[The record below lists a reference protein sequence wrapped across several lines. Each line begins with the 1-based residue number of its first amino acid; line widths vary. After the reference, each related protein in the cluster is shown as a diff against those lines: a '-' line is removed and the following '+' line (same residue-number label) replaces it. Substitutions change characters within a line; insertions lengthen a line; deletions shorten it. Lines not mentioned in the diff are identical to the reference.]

1 MLELNGKYNTAKV
14 FTNNVEQTAMSQ
26 IIELCNQEFVQDS
39 KIRIMPD
46 THAGAGCTIGTTMTI
61 QDKIVPNLVGVDIGC
76 VDKDTEFLSPN
87 GWVKISEYNGQEIAT
102 YDLKIDHT
110 HFEVP
115 IAFIKK
121 EETEFYHLKT
131 KYGIDQMLSK
141 EHTILIE
148 KGSQHRPTSQGQ
160 RYTLTAEELFDKHSK
175 LKLGF
180 RDNFITEIPNLK
192 ISTELPLTDEQLRV
206 QVMVMADGYL
216 ENDTVCVVKLKKE
229 RKIER
234 IERLLEAANISYS
247 RKVYN
252 DVVHFRFQPP
262 MMEKRISKFYPAS
275 LKQLAIICDEVKYWD
290 YSIDHGSYCS
300 MHKEDVDFVQYAFAT
315 QGIRTSISHDTR
327 EGKELYRCLVAN
339 SKPRVQLAGT
349 PKTDIQMVSSEDG
362 FKYCFTTNTGY
373 WIMRRNGCVVVTGN
387 CGMEVAIIDK
397 NKTEVNFDQLDD
409 TIRKYVPSGFS
420 VRSNSQRHP
429 LSKRVNFRE
438 VRAPFNLERAK
449 DSIGTL
455 GGGNHFVELNEMD
468 DKVVLVI
475 HSGSRNL
482 GKQIAEH
489 YQKRAYDELTDIN
502 QKRKEMIE
510 RLTKEGRQAEIQ
522 EALQTISRPKVSKD
536 LAYLE
541 AQGFDDYMNDMKIA
555 QEYAM
560 LNRKAMVD
568 EIVTRMGWAI
578 VDNFTTIHNYI
589 DMENMILRKGAISA
603 QKDERVIVPINMRD
617 GSIIAI
623 GKGNPDWNFSGPH
636 GAGRIMSRSKAKQ
649 MLSLHDFEDSMDGIW
664 TTSVGTSTLDEAP
677 MVYKPIDEIMS
688 NIEESLTIKQ
698 VIKPLY
704 NFKAN

>member
-76 VDKDTEFLSPN
+76 
-87 GWVKISEYNGQEIAT
+87 
-102 YDLKIDHT
+102 
-110 HFEVP
+110 
-115 IAFIKK
+115 
-121 EETEFYHLKT
+121 
-131 KYGIDQMLSK
+131 
-141 EHTILIE
+141 
-148 KGSQHRPTSQGQ
+148 
-160 RYTLTAEELFDKHSK
+160 
-175 LKLGF
+175 
-180 RDNFITEIPNLK
+180 
-192 ISTELPLTDEQLRV
+192 
-206 QVMVMADGYL
+206 
-216 ENDTVCVVKLKKE
+216 
-229 RKIER
+229 
-234 IERLLEAANISYS
+234 
-247 RKVYN
+247 
-252 DVVHFRFQPP
+252 
-262 MMEKRISKFYPAS
+262 
-275 LKQLAIICDEVKYWD
+275 
-290 YSIDHGSYCS
+290 
-300 MHKEDVDFVQYAFAT
+300 
-315 QGIRTSISHDTR
+315 
-327 EGKELYRCLVAN
+327 
-339 SKPRVQLAGT
+339 
-349 PKTDIQMVSSEDG
+349 
-362 FKYCFTTNTGY
+362 
-373 WIMRRNGCVVVTGN
+373 
-387 CGMEVAIIDK
+387 GMEVAIIDK

-429 LSKRVNFRE
+429 LSKRVNFRD
-438 VRAPFNLERAK
+438 VRAPFNLDRAK

-541 AQGFDDYMNDMKIA
+541 GQGFDDYMNDMKIA

-568 EIVTRMGWAI
+568 EIVTRMRWAI

-603 QKDERVIVPINMRD
+603 QQDERVIVPINMRD

-623 GKGNPDWNFSGPH
+623 GKGNPEWNFSGPH

-649 MLSLHDFEDSMDGIW
+649 MLSLHDFEDSMNGIW
-664 TTSVGTSTLDEAP
+664 TTSVGASTLDEAP
-677 MVYKPIDEIMS
+677 MVYKPINEIMG
-688 NIEESLTIKQ
+688 NIKESLTIEQ